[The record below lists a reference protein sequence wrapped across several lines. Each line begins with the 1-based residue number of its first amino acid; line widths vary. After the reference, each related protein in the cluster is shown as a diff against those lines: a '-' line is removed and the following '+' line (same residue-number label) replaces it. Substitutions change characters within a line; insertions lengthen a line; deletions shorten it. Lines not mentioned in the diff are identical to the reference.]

1 MLGCVIFWRVELQ
14 RNIIIV
20 CNTSHHVW
28 TKQSPFLHVPYIHYS
43 SLSHKWALYRHTIIT
58 YINGTEVDK
67 HAQSADITHTLMAL
81 DLIFLLLSICA
92 ERRDA
97 LKKIAERDPFSLMK
111 WKACVGAICQSNQRF
126 NGGSDERGDF
136 FFHCVTSQITWE
148 EYKERNGVTMDG
160 WGFYT
165 EILITFRRRKETM
178 GSGFLFVKLCSH
190 FNSA

>member
-1 MLGCVIFWRVELQ
+1 MSG
-14 RNIIIV
+14 RNKAPFCTSLISTIAPYLTNGPYTDTQSSHTSMAPRWT
-20 CNTSHHVW
+20 NT
-28 TKQSPFLHVPYIHYS
+28 
-43 SLSHKWALYRHTIIT
+43 HK
-58 YINGTEVDK
+58 
-67 HAQSADITHTLMAL
+67 AQISHTLMAL

-97 LKKIAERDPFSLMK
+97 LKKIAERDLFHWWNERLVLERSVRATK
-111 WKACVGAICQSNQRF
+111 GSTVGQTS
-126 NGGSDERGDF
+126 GGIF

-178 GSGFLFVKLCSH
+178 GSGFLFVKLCAH
-190 FNSA
+190 FNYA

>member
-1 MLGCVIFWRVELQ
+1 MSG
-14 RNIIIV
+14 RNKAPFCTSLISTIAPYLTNGPYTDTQSSHTSMAPRWT
-20 CNTSHHVW
+20 NT
-28 TKQSPFLHVPYIHYS
+28 
-43 SLSHKWALYRHTIIT
+43 HK
-58 YINGTEVDK
+58 
-67 HAQSADITHTLMAL
+67 AQISHTLMAL

-190 FNSA
+190 FNYA

>member
-1 MLGCVIFWRVELQ
+1 MSG
-14 RNIIIV
+14 RNKAPFCTSLISTIAPYLTNGPYTDTQSSHTSMAPRWT
-20 CNTSHHVW
+20 NT
-28 TKQSPFLHVPYIHYS
+28 
-43 SLSHKWALYRHTIIT
+43 HK
-58 YINGTEVDK
+58 
-67 HAQSADITHTLMAL
+67 AQISHTLMAL

-97 LKKIAERDPFSLMK
+97 LKKNSGERPFFTDEMK
-111 WKACVGAICQSNQRF
+111 GLCWSDLSEQPKVQRWVRRA
-126 NGGSDERGDF
+126 GGFF

-178 GSGFLFVKLCSH
+178 GSGFLFVKLCAH